1 MKVISEMDSR
11 MEREITKISKRPI
24 RANGETI
31 LDMDL
36 VNKNSKI
43 ENEDT
48 LVLSILISMMEKE
61 NFTIKI

>member
-1 MKVISEMDSR
+1 MKVISGMDSR
-11 MEREITKISKRPI
+11 MEKEITKISKRHT